1 MGHRCLCNS
10 QTGITPLLEIDPMFA
25 LVDCNNFYASCER
38 VFNPYL
44 RLRPVVVLSNN
55 DGCIIARS
63 EEAKA
68 LGIQMGTP
76 EFKCRPLIRQ
86 HDVAVFSS
94 NFALYGDMSSRVMM
108 TLAALAPEIEVYSI
122 DEAFLD
128 MSGFARFDLTE
139 YGRLIRKTVRQHT
152 GIPVCVGMAPTKTLA
167 KIANRLAKKNP
178 HYQGVCVL
186 ETRAEIQAAL
196 ERTKV
201 EDIWGIGRQWSKV
214 LQAKRIESAA
224 DLADSPAAWVRKH
237 LHIVGARIQAELQG
251 KSCLP
256 MELVRPAKQ
265 SICTSRSFGRSVT
278 NLEELQQAVATFAG
292 KCAVKLRKENTLASL
307 ITVFIAT
314 SPFDDSCER
323 YWGTRTASLP
333 CPTNN
338 SIAILQ
344 SAQTMLDGIFRAG
357 KSYKKAGVLV
367 SGIVPQAPCST
378 TLSLFAEE
386 APVHNERDQKIMQ
399 VMDTINNRYGSG
411 AVRLAAENSESWK
424 PHQQRLSARYT
435 TQWDDIIEVKV

>member
-1 MGHRCLCNS
+1 
-10 QTGITPLLEIDPMFA
+10 MFA

-38 VFNPYL
+38 TFRPEL

-76 EFKCRPLIRQ
+76 EFKCRPLLRQ
-86 HDVAVFSS
+86 HNVAVFSS
-94 NFALYGDMSSRVMM
+94 NYALYGDMSSRVMA

-128 MSGFARFDLTE
+128 MSSFSRFDLRD
-139 YGRLIRKTVRQHT
+139 YARLMRKTVRQHT

-167 KIANRLAKKNP
+167 KIANRLAKKNQ

-186 ETRAEIQAAL
+186 ATAAEIRAAL
-196 ERTKV
+196 LRTKV
-201 EDIWGIGRQWSKV
+201 EDIWGIGRQWSKL

-224 DLADSPAAWVRKH
+224 DLAAASAAWVRKH

-251 KSCLP
+251 TSCLP

-265 SICTSRSFGRSVT
+265 SICTSRSFGRNVST
-278 NLEELQQAVATFAG
+278 LAEMQKAVATFAG
-292 KCAVKLRKENTLASL
+292 KCAVKLRKEDSLASML
-307 ITVFIAT
+307 TVFIAT
-314 SPFDDSCER
+314 SPFDESGNR
-323 YWGTRTASLP
+323 YWGTRTAALRH
-333 CPTNN
+333 PTQD
-338 SIAILQ
+338 SIAILR
-344 SAQTMLDGIFRAG
+344 AAETMLAGIFRDG
-357 KSYKKAGVLV
+357 KVYKKAGVMV
-367 SGIVPQAPCST
+367 SGIVPRASCST

-386 APVHNERDQKIMQ
+386 APAPNERDGKIMQ
-399 VMDTINNRYGSG
+399 VMDSINLRYGGG

-424 PHQQRLSARYT
+424 PHQERLSSRYT
-435 TQWDDIIEVKV
+435 TRWSDIIEVRI

>member
-1 MGHRCLCNS
+1 
-10 QTGITPLLEIDPMFA
+10 MFA

-38 VFNPYL
+38 AFNPAL

-68 LGIQMGTP
+68 LGIPMGTP
-76 EFKCRPLIRQ
+76 EFKCRLLLKQ

-94 NFALYGDMSSRVMM
+94 NYALYGDMSSRVMT
-108 TLAALAPEIEVYSI
+108 TLAALTPEIEVYSI
-122 DEAFLD
+122 DEAFLN
-128 MSGFARFDLTE
+128 MSSFSRFDLPD
-139 YGRLIRKTVRQHT
+139 YARQMRKTVRKHT

-186 ETRAEIQAAL
+186 ATAEEILAAL
-196 ERTKV
+196 LHTKV
-201 EDIWGIGRQWSKV
+201 EDIWGIGRQWSKL

-224 DLADSPAAWVRKH
+224 DLAAASAAWVRKH

-251 KSCLP
+251 TSCLP

-265 SICTSRSFGRSVT
+265 SICTSRSFGRNVST
-278 NLEELQQAVATFAG
+278 LAEMQQAVATFAG
-292 KCAVKLRKENTLASL
+292 KCAVKLRKEDSLASML
-307 ITVFIAT
+307 TVFIAT
-314 SPFDDSCER
+314 SPFDESGNR
-323 YWGTRTASLP
+323 YWGTRTAALRH
-333 CPTNN
+333 PTQD
-338 SIAILQ
+338 SIAILR
-344 SAQTMLDGIFRAG
+344 AAETMLAGIFRDG
-357 KSYKKAGVLV
+357 KVYKKAGVMV
-367 SGIVPQAPCST
+367 SGIVPRASCST

-386 APVHNERDQKIMQ
+386 APAPNERDGKIMQ
-399 VMDTINNRYGSG
+399 VMDSINLRYGGG

-424 PHQQRLSARYT
+424 PHQERLSSRYT
-435 TQWDDIIEVKV
+435 TRWSDIIEVRI

>member
-1 MGHRCLCNS
+1 
-10 QTGITPLLEIDPMFA
+10 MFA

-38 VFNPYL
+38 TFRPEL

-76 EFKCRPLIRQ
+76 EFKCRPLLRQ
-86 HDVAVFSS
+86 HNVAVFSS
-94 NFALYGDMSSRVMM
+94 NYALYGDMSSRVMA

-128 MSGFARFDLTE
+128 MSSFSRFDLPD
-139 YGRLIRKTVRQHT
+139 YARQMRKTVRLHT
-152 GIPVCVGMAPTKTLA
+152 GIPVCVGIAPTKTLA

-186 ETRAEIQAAL
+186 ATAAEIQAAL
-196 ERTKV
+196 LRTKV
-201 EDIWGIGRQWSKV
+201 EDIWGIGRQWSKL

-224 DLADSPAAWVRKH
+224 DLAAASAAWVRKH

-251 KSCLP
+251 TSCLP

-265 SICTSRSFGRSVT
+265 SICTSRSFGRNVST
-278 NLEELQQAVATFAG
+278 LAEMQQAVATFAG
-292 KCAVKLRKENTLASL
+292 KCAVKLRKEDSLASML
-307 ITVFIAT
+307 TVFIAT
-314 SPFDDSCER
+314 SPFDESGNR
-323 YWGTRTASLP
+323 YWGTRTAALRH
-333 CPTNN
+333 PTQD
-338 SIAILQ
+338 SIAILR
-344 SAQTMLDGIFRAG
+344 AAETMLAGIFRDG
-357 KSYKKAGVLV
+357 KVYKKAGVMV
-367 SGIVPQAPCST
+367 SGIVPRASCST

-386 APVHNERDQKIMQ
+386 APAPNERDGKIMQ
-399 VMDTINNRYGSG
+399 VMDSINLRYGGG

-424 PHQQRLSARYT
+424 PHQERLSSRYT
-435 TQWDDIIEVKV
+435 TRWSDIIEVRI

>member
-1 MGHRCLCNS
+1 
-10 QTGITPLLEIDPMFA
+10 MFA

-38 VFNPYL
+38 AFKPAL

-76 EFKCRPLIRQ
+76 EFKCRLLLKQ

-94 NFALYGDMSSRVMM
+94 NYALYGDMSSRVMA

-128 MSGFARFDLTE
+128 MSSFSRFDLPD
-139 YGRLIRKTVRQHT
+139 YARQMRRTVRLHT
-152 GIPVCVGMAPTKTLA
+152 GIPVCVGIAPTKTLA

-186 ETRAEIQAAL
+186 ATAEEIQAAL
-196 ERTKV
+196 LHTKV
-201 EDIWGIGRQWSKV
+201 EDIWGIGRQWSKL

-224 DLADSPAAWVRKH
+224 DLAAAPAAWVRKH
-237 LHIVGARIQAELQG
+237 LHVVGARIQAELQG

-265 SICTSRSFGRSVT
+265 SICTSRSFGRNVST
-278 NLEELQQAVATFAG
+278 LAELQQAVATFAS
-292 KCAVKLRKENTLASL
+292 KCAVKLRKEDSLASL
-307 ITVFIAT
+307 LTVFIAT
-314 SPFDDSCER
+314 SPFDESSDR
-323 YWGTRTASLP
+323 YWGTRTAALP
-333 CPTNN
+333 HPTQD
-338 SIAILQ
+338 SIAILK
-344 SAQTMLDGIFRAG
+344 AAETILDGIFRDG
-357 KSYKKAGVLV
+357 NVYKKAGVMV
-367 SGIVPQAPCST
+367 SGIVPRASCST

-386 APVHNERDQKIMQ
+386 APAANARDAKLMQ
-399 VMDTINNRYGSG
+399 AMDAINQRYGRG
-411 AVRLAAENSESWK
+411 PVRLAAENAESWK
-424 PHQQRLSARYT
+424 PHQERLSPRYT
-435 TQWDDIIEVKV
+435 TRWSDIIEVRV

>member
-1 MGHRCLCNS
+1 
-10 QTGITPLLEIDPMFA
+10 MFA

-38 VFNPYL
+38 VFNPAL

-76 EFKCRPLIRQ
+76 EFKCRPLLKQ
-86 HDVAVFSS
+86 HKVAVFSS
-94 NFALYGDMSSRVMM
+94 NFALYGDMSTRVMM

-128 MSGFARFDLTE
+128 MTGFARFDLTE
-139 YGRLIRKTVRQHT
+139 YGRLIRRTVKQHT

-167 KIANRLAKKNP
+167 KIANRLAKKKP

-186 ETRAEIQAAL
+186 KSHAEIHAAL
-196 ERTKV
+196 EHTRV
-201 EDIWGIGRQWSKV
+201 EDIWGIGRQLSKL
-214 LQAKRIESAA
+214 LQTKQIESAA
-224 DLADSPAAWVRKH
+224 DLAAAPAAWVRKH

-251 KSCLP
+251 RSCLP

-265 SICTSRSFGRSVT
+265 SICTSRSFGRNVT
-278 NLEELQQAVATFAG
+278 SLEELQQAVATFAA
-292 KCAVKLRKENTLASL
+292 KCAVKLRRENSL
-307 ITVFIAT
+307 TSLLTVFIAT
-314 SPFDDSCER
+314 SPFDNSCER

-333 CPTNN
+333 SPTSD
-338 SIAILQ
+338 SIAILRA
-344 SAQTMLDGIFRAG
+344 AQTMLDSIFLAG

-367 SGIVPQAPCST
+367 SGIVPKEACST
-378 TLSLFAEE
+378 TLSLFAKETPP
-386 APVHNERDQKIMQ
+386 ANERDKKIMQ
-399 VMDTINNRYGSG
+399 VMDAINNRYGSG

-424 PHQQRLSARYT
+424 PHQERLSARYT
-435 TQWDDIIEVKV
+435 TQWDNIIEVKV

>member
-1 MGHRCLCNS
+1 
-10 QTGITPLLEIDPMFA
+10 MFA

-38 VFNPYL
+38 VFNPAL

-68 LGIQMGTP
+68 LGIQMGMP
-76 EFKCRPLIRQ
+76 EFKCRPLLKK
-86 HDVAVFSS
+86 HDVAVFST
-94 NFALYGDMSSRVMM
+94 NFALYGDMSARVMM
-108 TLAALAPEIEVYSI
+108 TLAALVPEIEVYSI

-128 MSGFARFDLTE
+128 MTSFARFDLTE
-139 YGRLIRKTVRQHT
+139 YARLIRRTVRQHT

-186 ETRAEIQAAL
+186 RSNAEIQAAL

-201 EDIWGIGRQWSKV
+201 EDIWGIGRQWSKL

-224 DLADSPAAWVRKH
+224 DLAAAPAAWVRKH
-237 LHIVGARIQAELQG
+237 LHIVGAKIQAELNG

-265 SICTSRSFGRSVT
+265 SICTSRSFGRNVT
-278 NLEELQQAVATFAG
+278 LREELQQAVATFAG
-292 KCAVKLRKENTLASL
+292 KCAVKLRKENSLASL

-314 SPFDDSCER
+314 SPFNDSSER

-333 CPTNN
+333 CPTND
-338 SIAILQ
+338 SIAMLKA
-344 SAQTMLDGIFRAG
+344 AQTMLDTLFRAG
-357 KSYKKAGVLV
+357 MSYKKAGVIV
-367 SGIVPQAPCST
+367 SGIVPKTTYST

-386 APVHNERDQKIMQ
+386 EPASNEQESKIMQ
-399 VMDTINNRYGSG
+399 VMDAINHRYGSG

-424 PHQQRLSARYT
+424 PNQERLSARYT
-435 TQWDDIIEVKV
+435 TRWDDIIEVDLQ

>member
-1 MGHRCLCNS
+1 
-10 QTGITPLLEIDPMFA
+10 MFA

-38 VFNPYL
+38 TFRPEL

-76 EFKCRPLIRQ
+76 EFKCRPLLRQ
-86 HDVAVFSS
+86 HNVAVFSS
-94 NFALYGDMSSRVMM
+94 NYALYGDMSSRVMA

-128 MSGFARFDLTE
+128 MSSFSRFDLRD
-139 YGRLIRKTVRQHT
+139 YARLMRKTVRQHT

-167 KIANRLAKKNP
+167 KIANRLAKKNQ

-186 ETRAEIQAAL
+186 ATAAEIRAAL
-196 ERTKV
+196 LRTKV
-201 EDIWGIGRQWSKV
+201 EDIWGIGRQWSKL

-224 DLADSPAAWVRKH
+224 DLAAASAAWVRKH

-251 KSCLP
+251 TSCLP

-265 SICTSRSFGRSVT
+265 SICTSRSFGRNVST
-278 NLEELQQAVATFAG
+278 LAEMQKAVATFAG
-292 KCAVKLRKENTLASL
+292 KCAVKLRKEDSLASML
-307 ITVFIAT
+307 TVFIAT
-314 SPFDDSCER
+314 SPFDESGNR
-323 YWGTRTASLP
+323 YWGTRTAALQH
-333 CPTNN
+333 PTQD
-338 SIAILQ
+338 SIAILR
-344 SAQTMLDGIFRAG
+344 AAETILAGIFRDG
-357 KSYKKAGVLV
+357 KVYKKAGVMV
-367 SGIVPQAPCST
+367 SGIVPRASCST

-386 APVHNERDQKIMQ
+386 APAPNERDGKIMQ
-399 VMDTINNRYGSG
+399 VMDSINLRYGGG

-424 PHQQRLSARYT
+424 PHQERLSSRYT
-435 TQWDDIIEVKV
+435 TRWSDIIEVRI